1 MSNVSKG
8 QGLKKCQHGKNTT
21 NKGSTT
27 KLIQG
32 QPNTMEV
39 WFVQLEALV
48 ISMVTQMKS
57 NAYGSKNAKNQ
68 KNNQSYSLDIDPF
81 NIFWN

>member
-8 QGLKKCQHGKNTT
+8 QGLKKGQHGKNTI

-27 KLIQG
+27 KPIQG

-39 WFVQLEALV
+39 WFV
-48 ISMVTQMKS
+48 
-57 NAYGSKNAKNQ
+57 
-68 KNNQSYSLDIDPF
+68 
-81 NIFWN
+81 